1 MIEVEHLIQ
10 YALIYTRIKM
20 TKINIPFI
28 YRNTHGQECVHMT
41 ERTHVDSQ
49 GQTCPHTQIRFEH
62 TVHTDDIKK
71 KSKRTTK
78 PIFLSSKRTATCSV
92 LESAMPGHDKKGLN
106 THTHTDTH
114 TIQRRSATRL
124 HCCISVCVRRPWQSD
139 RSSHTRTQHKCT
151 VTHVQIQ
158 GQDHIH
164 TYTIHTCAHMHIH
177 TVKRKCR
184 NAAKGE
190 HKQTKIKTQTHATS

>member
-20 TKINIPFI
+20 TNINILFI

-71 KSKRTTK
+71 KNLKE
-78 PIFLSSKRTATCSV
+78 P
-92 LESAMPGHDKKGLN
+92 LN
-106 THTHTDTH
+106 QFFSP
-114 TIQRRSATRL
+114 QRGQRL
-124 HCCISVCVRRPWQSD
+124 VRF
-139 RSSHTRTQHKCT
+139 
-151 VTHVQIQ
+151 
-158 GQDHIH
+158 
-164 TYTIHTCAHMHIH
+164 
-177 TVKRKCR
+177 
-184 NAAKGE
+184 
-190 HKQTKIKTQTHATS
+190 

>member
-78 PIFLSSKRTATCSV
+78 PNFLSSKRTATCSV

-106 THTHTDTH
+106 THTHTH

-139 RSSHTRTQHKCT
+139 RRSHTRTQHKCT